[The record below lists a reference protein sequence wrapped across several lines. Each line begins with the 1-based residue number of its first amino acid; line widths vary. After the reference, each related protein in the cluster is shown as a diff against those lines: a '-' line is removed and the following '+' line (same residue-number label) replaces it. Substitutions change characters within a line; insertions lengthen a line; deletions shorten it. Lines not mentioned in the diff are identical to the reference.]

1 VVLMV
6 CGLVLMLVPP
16 GYLWWSD
23 VTAETLQEQA
33 VVRISDRLDSVGPA
47 HPEEASSG
55 VTEPPH
61 SVPPAYAEPIGI
73 LYVPR
78 FGEDYARPVMQG
90 AGAEVL
96 DTLGLGHY
104 PATAMPGELGN
115 FAVAGHRQ
123 SNGKALDRI
132 HTLRPGDRIHVRTS
146 QGYYTYSYRDSEI
159 VAPDET
165 RVLAPNPVDPAA
177 APVQR
182 LLTLT
187 TCHPRYGATERH
199 VARAVLTAWRPA
211 SSGPPAEIATAV
223 AAAGRL

>member
-1 VVLMV
+1 MLMV
-6 CGLVLMLVPP
+6 CGVVLMLVPA

-47 HPEEASSG
+47 HPQDTTAG
-55 VTEPPH
+55 MTTE
-61 SVPPAYAEPIGI
+61 PPAYAEPIGI
-73 LYVPR
+73 VYVPR
-78 FGEDYARPVMQG
+78 FGEDYARPVMEG
-90 AGAEVL
+90 AGADVL

-132 HTLRPGDRIHVRTS
+132 HTLRPGDRIHVRTNK
-146 QGYYTYSYRDSEI
+146 GYYTYSYRDSEI
-159 VAPDET
+159 VAPEET

-177 APVQR
+177 APAQR

-187 TCHPRYGATERH
+187 TCHPRYGTTERH

-223 AAAGRL
+223 AAATRS